1 MGKGRHRKEK
11 GLAKAMQKMN
21 DRARNKARS
30 PKPLATTVKLQQR
43 AELISSWKM
52 LMDSFGCSVSWPE
65 CISRCSAA
73 GASAYFRS
81 SEGGL
86 NGIHSPL
93 MFRGVD
99 GE

>member
-1 MGKGRHRKEK
+1 VGKGRHRKEK
-11 GLAKAMQKMN
+11 GLAKDMQKMN

-73 GASAYFRS
+73 GASAAGEASRDQL
-81 SEGGL
+81 EGTFLAGA
-86 NGIHSPL
+86 
-93 MFRGVD
+93 
-99 GE
+99 